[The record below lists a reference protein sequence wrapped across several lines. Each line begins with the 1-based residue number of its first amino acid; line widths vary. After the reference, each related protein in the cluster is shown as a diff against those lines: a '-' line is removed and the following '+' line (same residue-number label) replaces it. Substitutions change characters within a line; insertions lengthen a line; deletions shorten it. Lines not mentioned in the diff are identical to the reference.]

1 VAKSEKFISMLDLV
15 SRCGLAFKPSSYH
28 EIRVQY
34 LKEKVQNTSL
44 SLQAHKDEQK
54 KVGCTIMTNE

>member
-1 VAKSEKFISMLDLV
+1 MLDLV